1 MRLVLGR
8 PRAGVTGECKLSGI
22 PMATA
27 SVTRQLP
34 RPERR
39 EAILAAAAT
48 AFAHAGYAA
57 TSMEDIAAASGV
69 TKLIVYRHFDSKEAL
84 YRALLEQVF
93 KRQAELFVDNVTKG
107 LQAAGATQ
115 ALLAVAREWPDG
127 FRLLWRHAVREP
139 QFADYAHDLRDIAVN
154 AARGV
159 VAMLV
164 DASVAEWA
172 AQTLF
177 DHLVDAVLNWLDHG
191 DESRDTQFVAVE
203 TAAIQ
208 ATLTAW
214 SKTAP
219 R

>member
-1 MRLVLGR
+1 
-8 PRAGVTGECKLSGI
+8 
-22 PMATA
+22 MATA
-27 SVTRQLP
+27 SVTRQLS
-34 RPERR
+34 RPARR
-39 EAILAAAAT
+39 EAILAAAAG
-48 AFAHAGYAA
+48 AFARAGYAA
-57 TSMEDIAAASGV
+57 TSMDDIAAASGV

-84 YRALLEQVF
+84 YRAVLEQVF
-93 KRQAELFVDNVTKG
+93 KRQAELFVDNVTNG

-115 ALLAVAREWPDG
+115 ALLAVGREWPDG

-159 VAMLV
+159 VAALI
-164 DASVAEWA
+164 AAPVAEWA

-177 DHLVDAVLNWLDHG
+177 DHVVDAVLNWLDYG
-191 DESRDTQFVAVE
+191 DPTRDDQFVALE

-208 ATLTAW
+208 ATVSAW
-214 SKTAP
+214 AKTAP

>member
-1 MRLVLGR
+1 
-8 PRAGVTGECKLSGI
+8 
-22 PMATA
+22 
-27 SVTRQLP
+27 
-34 RPERR
+34 
-39 EAILAAAAT
+39 
-48 AFAHAGYAA
+48 
-57 TSMEDIAAASGV
+57 MEDIAAASGV

-84 YRALLEQVF
+84 YRSLLEQVF

-159 VAMLV
+159 VAQLV

-177 DHLVDAVLNWLDHG
+177 DHLVDAVLNWLDYG
-191 DESRDTQFVAVE
+191 AEPRDAQFVALE

-208 ATLTAW
+208 STLTAW

>member
-1 MRLVLGR
+1 
-8 PRAGVTGECKLSGI
+8 
-22 PMATA
+22 MATA

-39 EAILAAAAT
+39 EAILTAAAH

-84 YRALLEQVF
+84 YRSLLEQVF